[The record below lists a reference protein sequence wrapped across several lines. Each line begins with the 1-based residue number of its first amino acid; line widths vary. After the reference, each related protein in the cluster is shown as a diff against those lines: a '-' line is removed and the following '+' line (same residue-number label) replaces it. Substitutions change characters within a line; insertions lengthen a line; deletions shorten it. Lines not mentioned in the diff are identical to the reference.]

1 MGQDYPKLSGL
12 KAPMLTTASFIC
24 FAYSTP
30 DICCLQGGRELL
42 LWLALLK

>member
-12 KAPMLTTASFIC
+12 KTPMLTIAPFIC

-30 DICCLQGGRELL
+30 DICCLPGRQELL